1 MINIDAGYGGVAQGR
16 LSMSMSMSMAGIH
29 LWLDVIIIIASFA

>member
-1 MINIDAGYGGVAQGR
+1 MINIDPGYGGVAQGR
-16 LSMSMSMSMAGIH
+16 LSMSMSMAGIH